1 MDEAANNLEFELAAD
16 IHDRIKEVR
25 EEFDL
30 TGREDVEPE
39 EELEPERF

>member
-16 IHDRIKEVR
+16 TRDRIKEVR

-30 TGREDVEPE
+30 AGREGGEPE
-39 EELEPERF
+39 DEGIPP